1 MTRPTKSLLARSLT
15 GLCLATLTA
24 APALA
29 EWVSRS
35 THGTDRSERGAQFVS
50 PTIFTRDFAAATLS
64 WGGRVEAPQLDF
76 RTRTAPIDPQ
86 YIMHAD
92 CQTAAGSNPRPQMS
106 CAHLTWNDAAFQF
119 DFVIDLEDQKYAP
132 NPIVDVTGLSLKKG
146 ESFAALLDASFS
158 RTYGAFSYTGYVYVS
173 CYADMASV
181 ARGLP
186 QDCDTPPDRT
196 ERLAVVTAYV
206 PVWIMKRAW
215 TMLGGD
221 ASIKLSVDLERAN
234 GIDHHFAYA
243 MTGLADVLFA
253 E

>member
-1 MTRPTKSLLARSLT
+1 MTRLTKSLLAGCLT
-15 GLCLATLTA
+15 GLSLAALTA

-29 EWVSRS
+29 EWVPRA
-35 THGTDRSERGAQFVS
+35 THGTDRSERGAQFDS
-50 PTIFTRDFAAATLS
+50 PYMFTRDFAAATLS

-76 RTRTAPIDPQ
+76 RTQTAPLHPQ
-86 YIMHAD
+86 YIRHDD

-106 CAHLTWNDAAFQF
+106 CTHLTWNDAAIQF
-119 DFVIDLEDQKYAP
+119 DFVIDLEDVKYAS

-146 ESFAALLDASFS
+146 EAFGGLVDASFS
-158 RTYGAFSYTGYVYVS
+158 RTYGAFSYSGYVYVS

-196 ERLAVVTAYV
+196 ERVAVVTAYV
-206 PVWIMKRAW
+206 PIWMMKRAW
-215 TMLGGD
+215 NALGGD
-221 ASIKLSVDLERAN
+221 ATWLSVDLERAN
-234 GIDHHFAYA
+234 GIDHHFTYVL
-243 MTGLADVLFA
+243 TGLADTLFA